1 MGYRLPPPHSFDW
14 MVDLLH
20 VDLNEGKLTWKWALV
35 RNLPADVR
43 HEISALLISYGL
55 GLDLRTKE
63 EGRVAQDKFYDG
75 GEWHKFISG
84 SKKSPRGE
92 RIIAEIVLI
101 VATHYER
108 LLKSAE
114 ADRLA
119 RVAAPPAPAASQPK
133 KSARN
138 PKPASSKPTK
148 ASRGGKHR
156 DSTHASLHAFQI
168 LHVMCTR
175 NCRRCRLLC

>member
-1 MGYRLPPPHSFDW
+1 MQADKSEKGKNTLSAYITKFKKIHRIVPGPDGVPFASTTLFHW
-14 MVDLLH
+14 IVDLLH

-35 RNLPADVR
+35 RKLPADVR

-148 ASRGGKHR
+148 ASR
-156 DSTHASLHAFQI
+156 
-168 LHVMCTR
+168 
-175 NCRRCRLLC
+175 